1 MTSNLNQLGLLP
13 ELKALA
19 IFNDFSDEE
28 IQSLCQKSQVT
39 VCSHRQSL
47 FLQGDSANFF
57 YIVLNGAFKLTK
69 PSLNGEDIIMHFS
82 PPGDVIA
89 ALIMPSKSP
98 VYPVS
103 AISMGPSRCIKLQ
116 RDVYLSHWKTN
127 HQLVLRIQN
136 LLTTRMVA
144 LQQQK
149 ALNKAPLA
157 TKVAS
162 LLIYLADKQ
171 LNNETPNVPIPLTR
185 KEIADSIGSTVESVI
200 RVMSDWSKKGYI
212 STTDQHI
219 TILKTSKMVELMSS
233 DS

>member
-1 MTSNLNQLGLLP
+1 
-13 ELKALA
+13 
-19 IFNDFSDEE
+19 
-28 IQSLCQKSQVT
+28 
-39 VCSHRQSL
+39 
-47 FLQGDSANFF
+47 
-57 YIVLNGAFKLTK
+57 
-69 PSLNGEDIIMHFS
+69 
-82 PPGDVIA
+82 
-89 ALIMPSKSP
+89 
-98 VYPVS
+98 
-103 AISMGPSRCIKLQ
+103 
-116 RDVYLSHWKTN
+116 
-127 HQLVLRIQN
+127 
-136 LLTTRMVA
+136 MVA